1 MKKCLLSIVCL
12 FISILGQA
20 QVITLDQGGKY
31 PQGSWYCFRNTVTLD
46 DEPENVKLW
55 LAADSKYWLWVN
67 GVLQV
72 REGALKRGPNPQDTY
87 CDVITSLSD
96 LKKGKNTIAVLV
108 WYFGKDGFS
117 HRNSPTAGMT
127 FRLQVNGKEVDV
139 DKEWRALQHPAFYKP
154 KAKKPNYRL
163 AESNVGF
170 DAAKNIDFI
179 SPEFDDTEW
188 PKAKVV
194 SLEKAGWNN
203 LVERPIPF
211 WKDFGLKS
219 YQRTE
224 QNDTAILAYMPYNAQ
239 IMPYIRL
246 RAEAGECIRIY
257 TDNYHG
263 GSSTN
268 VLAEYLTTSGEQE
281 FECLGWMNGHY
292 VIYEIPAG
300 VEVLSVMYRETGYD
314 TGFAGSFFCDD
325 PFLNRLWEKAQR
337 TLYITMRDTYMDCPD
352 RERAQWWGDVVNE
365 LGEAFYALDEK
376 AHLLTRKGI
385 RELMDW
391 QRSDSTIFAPVPAG
405 NYDLELPMQMLASV
419 GYYGFWTYYMGTADR
434 ATIEYVY
441 PRVKKYVHV
450 WKTDDA
456 GLVIP
461 RKGGW
466 TWGDWGKNK
475 DMELLFNQ
483 WYLIALQ
490 GYRKMAQLVDDSA
503 EAEWAAS
510 TMQCLREAFHKKY
523 WNGSYYVSP
532 EYKGQPDDRSQ
543 ALAVLTGT
551 LPEELYPVIRPF
563 FTQQYHAS
571 PYMEKYVLE
580 ALCVMGYHEDALHRM
595 KHRYSAMVD
604 SQFTTLWEGWGI
616 GAEGFGGGTYNHAWS
631 GGPLTIMS
639 QYIAGIETIAPAF
652 SVFRVKPN
660 PAYLSHIRAVV
671 PLSDGREIRFS
682 LEKDNKRCT
691 VCLEVPEGTNA
702 LFCKPDEYSNLQI
715 NGESFGSACEKMLTA
730 GRWRI
735 EMF

>member
-1 MKKCLLSIVCL
+1 MGMRMKKCLLSIVCL

-281 FECLGWMNGHY
+281 FEC
-292 VIYEIPAG
+292 
-300 VEVLSVMYRETGYD
+300 
-314 TGFAGSFFCDD
+314 
-325 PFLNRLWEKAQR
+325 
-337 TLYITMRDTYMDCPD
+337 
-352 RERAQWWGDVVNE
+352 WG
-365 LGEAFYALDEK
+365 G
-376 AHLLTRKGI
+376 
-385 RELMDW
+385 
-391 QRSDSTIFAPVPAG
+391 
-405 NYDLELPMQMLASV
+405 
-419 GYYGFWTYYMGTADR
+419 
-434 ATIEYVY
+434 
-441 PRVKKYVHV
+441 
-450 WKTDDA
+450 
-456 GLVIP
+456 
-461 RKGGW
+461 
-466 TWGDWGKNK
+466 
-475 DMELLFNQ
+475 
-483 WYLIALQ
+483 
-490 GYRKMAQLVDDSA
+490 
-503 EAEWAAS
+503 
-510 TMQCLREAFHKKY
+510 
-523 WNGSYYVSP
+523 
-532 EYKGQPDDRSQ
+532 
-543 ALAVLTGT
+543 
-551 LPEELYPVIRPF
+551 
-563 FTQQYHAS
+563 
-571 PYMEKYVLE
+571 
-580 ALCVMGYHEDALHRM
+580 
-595 KHRYSAMVD
+595 
-604 SQFTTLWEGWGI
+604 
-616 GAEGFGGGTYNHAWS
+616 
-631 GGPLTIMS
+631 
-639 QYIAGIETIAPAF
+639 
-652 SVFRVKPN
+652 
-660 PAYLSHIRAVV
+660 
-671 PLSDGREIRFS
+671 
-682 LEKDNKRCT
+682 
-691 VCLEVPEGTNA
+691 
-702 LFCKPDEYSNLQI
+702 
-715 NGESFGSACEKMLTA
+715 
-730 GRWRI
+730 
-735 EMF
+735 